1 MTARNLPVPRITQR
15 ISECLGQSLREVSIA
30 TLDAAW
36 NDRWKPR
43 LRELSAEASRV
54 PTVTIAVVG
63 GTGAGKSTLLNA
75 LLGERIL
82 PVSNSRACTAA
93 ISEVSFADSEFAADI
108 EFVSRNEWRREMSLL
123 LADVADEK
131 QLDMPATSGGD
142 GVAKAARDRLKAVY
156 QIPDEDIRPG
166 LKLEELQEPPNI
178 KDVLDAGKVR
188 IANQCSD
195 EFRKQLRVYL
205 DSKHEFW
212 PLVKTA
218 RISGPFPGLTTRGI
232 KLVDLP
238 GLNDPNEARE
248 QVTRNYLKE
257 CRFVWIVF
265 NIKRALTRDIQTIMQ
280 SDDFARQIVLDGR
293 ENALTFVGTHSD
305 EVDRESGIEEF
316 SLSEDATESE
326 IVASRNSA
334 VRTVIADQLHE
345 LAGRLAQSAGDQ
357 ARTEELSTRL
367 RKSRVF
373 TVSARDY
380 LHLRGISKNRSSTL
394 EDTGETE
401 IPSLREHLATISAA
415 YTEGAHQES
424 LLRQVNLL
432 LAEIKHRIQ
441 TEIQN
446 VSHARELTT
455 KKRKE
460 IRNALQR
467 LLTFLSRDLKSHCEG
482 FVQEM
487 NAKHELLDERLK
499 RAFERGR
506 SELERVTESWGR
518 IHWATLRAIVRRN
531 GRYHSPTSGQYDFA
545 DDISRPALE
554 MITFAWDD
562 FFGDKMTHALTVWS
576 DKLMVLAERHGNET
590 VREVIQQVGAE
601 STNISDD
608 LQRSLEVNERLIKE
622 YVGQTQ
628 SDMSGKLHTVRT
640 SLYDQIPRQVAANMR
655 EAYVEAE
662 DESGTGMKQR
672 ILELLSSHARRV
684 SKVMFD
690 DSRDR
695 IMEGVRMVT
704 DSMSRRYNEMAD
716 GVSERLAVPVANF
729 VQEDDLSPDA
739 DEAVASLLPTVL
751 SQLDELMGMEAHAQ

>member
-1 MTARNLPVPRITQR
+1 MTALNLTVPQITQR
-15 ISECLGQSLREVSIA
+15 ISECLGKSLRDASIA
-30 TLDAAW
+30 PLNAVW
-36 NDRWKPR
+36 KERWKPR
-43 LRELSAEASRV
+43 LRELSSEASRI

-93 ISEVSFADSEFAADI
+93 ISEVTFADSEFAAEI
-108 EFVSRNEWRREMSLL
+108 EFVSREDWRREISLL
-123 LADVADEK
+123 LADLADERK
-131 QLDMPATSGGD
+131 IGLQSTSGGD
-142 GVAKAARDRLKAVY
+142 GVAKGARDRLKAVY
-156 QIPDEDIRPG
+156 QMSDEDIQPG
-166 LKLEELQEPPNI
+166 LKLDDLNEPPDI
-178 KDVLDAGKVR
+178 KDVLDAGNIR
-188 IANQCSD
+188 ITSACDD
-195 EFRKQLRVYL
+195 EFRKLLRRYL
-205 DSKHEFW
+205 DSKQEFW
-212 PLVKTA
+212 PLVRTA

-248 QVTRNYLKE
+248 QVTHSYLKE

-293 ENALTFVGTHSD
+293 DNALTFVGTHSD

-316 SLSEDATESE
+316 SLSDDATESE

-357 ARTEELSTRL
+357 SRTEELSARL
-367 RKSRVF
+367 QKSRVF

-394 EDTGETE
+394 EDTGETQ
-401 IPSLREHLATISAA
+401 IPALREHLATISAA
-415 YTEGAHQES
+415 YTNGAHQES
-424 LLRQVNLL
+424 LLKQVNLL
-432 LAEIKHRIQ
+432 ISEIKHRIQ

-446 VSHARELTT
+446 VTHARELTG

-467 LLTFLSRDLKSHCEG
+467 LLTFLCRDLKSHCEG
-482 FVQEM
+482 FVQELT
-487 NAKHELLDERLK
+487 AKHELLDERLK

-506 SELERVTESWGR
+506 AELQRVTEGWGR
-518 IHWATLRAIVRRN
+518 IHASTLRAIVRRN
-531 GRYHSPTSGQYDFA
+531 GRYHSPTSGKYDFA
-545 DDISRPALE
+545 DDISRPSLE

-576 DKLMVLAERHGNET
+576 DKLMVLADRHGNDT
-590 VREVIQQVGAE
+590 VREVIQQVGAD
-601 STNISDD
+601 STSLSDD
-608 LQRSLEVNERLIKE
+608 LQRSLAVNERLIKE
-622 YVGQTQ
+622 YVGQSQ
-628 SDMSGKLHTVRT
+628 SDMSGKLHQVRST
-640 SLYDQIPRQVAANMR
+640 LYEQIPRQVAANMR
-655 EAYVEAE
+655 EAYQEAE
-662 DESGTGMKQR
+662 DESGSGMKQR
-672 ILELLSSHARRV
+672 ILELLSAHARRV

-690 DSRDR
+690 DARDR

-704 DSMSRRYNEMAD
+704 DSMSGRYSEMAD
-716 GVSERLAVPVANF
+716 GVSERLSVPVANF
-729 VQEDDLSPDA
+729 VQEEILSPDA
-739 DEAVASLLPTVL
+739 TDAVSTSLPAILVELDKVMDLEAPVR
-751 SQLDELMGMEAHAQ
+751 